1 MCCRLD
7 ELSAM
12 LGAELQLAVLLK
24 WAEAET
30 AAPDAS
36 PMRPRVLEGQYPA
49 HTPTRPIRY
58 DV

>member
-1 MCCRLD
+1 
-7 ELSAM
+7 M

-36 PMRPRVLEGQYPA
+36 PVRPRVLEGQYPA
-49 HTPTRPIRY
+49 HTPARPRY
-58 DV
+58 AGTV